1 MILGD
6 DPLGD
11 AQVEAYLLRMPHF
24 NLFETL
30 LKLSRMRAGFEHFQD
45 LEAVVMTSIIQILT
59 LEPRQHVPCNS
70 VYAGVLLC
78 EDASTTCTCLS
89 F

>member
-11 AQVEAYLLRMPHF
+11 AQEEA
-24 NLFETL
+24 
-30 LKLSRMRAGFEHFQD
+30 
-45 LEAVVMTSIIQILT
+45 QILT

-78 EDASTTCTCLS
+78 QDASTT
-89 F
+89 